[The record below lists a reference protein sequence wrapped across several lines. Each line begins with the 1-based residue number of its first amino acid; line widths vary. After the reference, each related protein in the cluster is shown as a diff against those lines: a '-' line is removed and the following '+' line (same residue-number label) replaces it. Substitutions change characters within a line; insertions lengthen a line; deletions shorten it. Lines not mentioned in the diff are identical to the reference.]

1 MTNNKL
7 SITPNLIL
15 AGYSL
20 NPKERQVSL
29 RFTQLVQELLKLQG
43 WISSI
48 EERNDEE
55 QSWS

>member
-43 WISSI
+43 
-48 EERNDEE
+48 
-55 QSWS
+55 